1 MFLDV
6 KELALHKLRLH
17 QRYAP
22 GAVDYHTRDFRQ
34 IDPLEVRATAEMVD
48 SEIRVSGELH
58 TRVEMA
64 CARCLE
70 PVVEELTRDFDL
82 YYRPMQ
88 SISREEEV
96 RLKVD
101 DTEIAFFEG
110 DGLFLTDVLAEQV
123 LLAIPMKI
131 ICRSDCKGLC
141 PHCGANLNS
150 DECRCESHVG
160 DPRMAPLARLKQ
172 DWFKKQ

>member
-17 QRYAP
+17 QSYAP
-22 GAVDYHTRDFRQ
+22 GAVDYHTPDFRQ
-34 IDPLEVRATAEMVD
+34 TDPLEVRATAEMVD
-48 SEIRVSGELH
+48 SQIRISGELH
-58 TRVEMA
+58 TRVEIA

-70 PVVEELTRDFDL
+70 PVIEEVSRDFDL
-82 YYRPMQ
+82 YYRPMR

-96 RLKVD
+96 RLKLD

-150 DECRCESHVG
+150 DECRCESHPG

>member
-6 KELALHKLRLH
+6 KELTLQKLRVH
-17 QRYAP
+17 QSYAP

-34 IDPLEVRATAEMVD
+34 VEPLEVRATAEMV
-48 SEIRVSGELH
+48 EGQIRISGELR
-58 TRVEMA
+58 TSVEMA

-70 PVVEELTRDFDL
+70 PVVEEVTRNFDL

-88 SISREEEV
+88 SMTKEED
-96 RLKVD
+96 RLKLD
-101 DTEIAFFEG
+101 ETEIAFFEG

-131 ICRSDCKGLC
+131 ICRGDCRGLC

-150 DECRCESHVG
+150 DECRCESQFG
-160 DPRMAPLARLKQ
+160 DSRMAPLARLKQ

>member
-17 QRYAP
+17 QSYAP

-34 IDPLEVRATAEMVD
+34 TDPLEVRATAEMVD
-48 SEIRVSGELH
+48 SQIRISGELH
-58 TRVEMA
+58 TRVEIA

-70 PVVEELTRDFDL
+70 PVIEEVSRDFDL

-96 RLKVD
+96 RLRLD

-150 DECRCESHVG
+150 DECRCESHSG
-160 DPRMAPLARLKQ
+160 DSRMAPLARLKQ

>member
-17 QRYAP
+17 QSYAP

-34 IDPLEVRATAEMVD
+34 TDPLEVRATAEMVD
-48 SEIRVSGELH
+48 SQIRISGELH
-58 TRVEMA
+58 TRVEIA
-64 CARCLE
+64 CARCLA
-70 PVVEELTRDFDL
+70 PVIEEVSRDFDL

-96 RLKVD
+96 RLRLD

-150 DECRCESHVG
+150 DECRCESHPG